1 MSHVLSF
8 ASENEVG
15 SKDLVW
21 IRSEPIELIQ
31 SEDYKKWLKNYKV
44 VNEQSA
50 KKIGYDSHNIRYA
63 LLDVTNDGVNE
74 IVVQDATWFNGYAF
88 ATFQQFGNKWRAIV
102 THRGGFVFKS
112 NGSKPMQLTLYRKIY
127 ADYEIYE
134 LIYTKEKYKVKSTKL
149 MKYAPYFLE
158 EFSSLNNSK
167 EEQCR
172 ENLLELYKY
181 KLSQENKN
189 GCNLSNEELKR
200 LNISYC
206 DSEGIALYKRTCLK

>member
-1 MSHVLSF
+1 MLHILSF
-8 ASENEVG
+8 ASENEVN

-31 SEDYKKWLKNYKV
+31 SEDYKKWLKNYEV

-50 KKIGYDSHNIRYA
+50 KKLGYDSHNIRYA

-112 NGSKPMQLTLYRKIY
+112 YGSKPMRLTLYRKFN
-127 ADYEIYE
+127 ADYETYE
-134 LIYTKEKYKVKSTKL
+134 LIYTKEKYKVNSTKSL
-149 MKYAPYFLE
+149 KYAPNFLE
-158 EFSSLNNSK
+158 EFSALNNSRA
-167 EEQCR
+167 EQCK

-181 KLSQENKN
+181 RSSKENKN
-189 GCNLSNEELKR
+189 GCNLSNEELMNQ
-200 LNISYC
+200 NISYC
-206 DSEGIALYKRTCLK
+206 DSEGIAMYKRTCLK